1 MKNHLILN
9 GTIVASKIPNTN
21 DIALNLVTNLSI
33 SDAKI
38 LGEWLKAN
46 TKNNDPIINDT
57 IESIVT
63 LQPFQNYAFIDSREL
78 INGASNNPYDLPQL
92 AVVSDNHTVA
102 FKLFGDT
109 PVVITNALALWID
122 KIDKWMHTK
131 VEVEWN

>member
-1 MKNHLILN
+1 MKNQLMVN
-9 GTIVASKIPNTN
+9 GTIVASKIPNSD

-46 TKNNDPIINDT
+46 TKNNDAIINDT

-63 LQPFQNYAFIDSREL
+63 FQPFQNYAFIDSREL
-78 INGASNNPYDLPQL
+78 INGTSNNPYDLPQL
-92 AVVSDNHTVA
+92 AVVSDNHTIT

-109 PVVITNALALWID
+109 PLVIANALALWID
-122 KIDKWMHTK
+122 KIDEWMHTD